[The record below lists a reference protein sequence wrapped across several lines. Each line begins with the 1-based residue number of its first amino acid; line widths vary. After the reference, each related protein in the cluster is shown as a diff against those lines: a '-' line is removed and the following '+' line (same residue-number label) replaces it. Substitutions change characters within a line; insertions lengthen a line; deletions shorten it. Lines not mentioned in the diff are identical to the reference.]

1 MMGLTWSNLKLG
13 NGGEDD
19 GIVNLTLRENNW
31 QRQMIRKV
39 RELEST
45 KWRHKFKLRVLEL

>member
-1 MMGLTWSNLKLG
+1 MGLTWSNLKLG
-13 NGGEDD
+13 LGGEDD
-19 GIVNLTLRENNW
+19 GRVNLTLRENNW
-31 QRQMIRKV
+31 QWQMIRKV